1 MQLSNIFPFLQWWPM
16 IGRQTL
22 RADLLAGITGAVIV
36 LPQGVAFA
44 MIAGLPPE
52 YGLYTAMVT
61 PVIAAL
67 FGSSRH
73 LISGPTTAISIV
85 VFAALSQYAEPG
97 SNEYIQLALT
107 LAFMAGVVQL
117 LLGLA
122 RMGTLVNFV
131 SHSVVI
137 GFTAGAA
144 LLIMTSQMKHV
155 MGLDIPR
162 GASFLSSWQLI
173 VTGVLHTNLYVL
185 LVSLGT
191 LASALLVRK
200 FLPKLPYMLVAMGVG
215 AIISLL
221 IDGPAHGVALVGEL
235 PAHLPSPSLPDLSP
249 DVIQKLSGNAFAIGL
264 LGLIEAVS
272 IAKAIATH
280 TQQRIDGNQEFI
292 GQGLSNLV
300 GSFFSSYPGS
310 GSFTRSGVNHQAG
323 ARTPLAAIFAAVL
336 LALIL
341 LLVAPLTAYLPIP
354 AMGGI
359 ILLVGYNLIDFH
371 HIKQVFKTN
380 RKEFVVMMITF
391 LGALFMELEFA
402 IYLGV
407 ILSLIFYL
415 QRTSKPRIV
424 TMAPD
429 PARPK
434 RQFVNVDRIPVAEC
448 PQLKVIRIDGSLFF
462 GAVDHVANYLTEL
475 AEEQPETN
483 RLLILANG
491 INFLDL
497 AGTELLVQETLKW
510 RAKGGDLYICGL
522 KKPGRQLMKKGG
534 YWETIGE
541 DHFFWSKV
549 EAVKA
554 IYPSLSASICA
565 NCQKQIFQEC
575 PDYQEESDESII
587 KPREQLS

>member
-1 MQLSNIFPFLQWWPM
+1 MVGPRSLK
-16 IGRQTL
+16 
-22 RADLLAGITGAVIV
+22 ADLLAGLTGAIIV

-52 YGLYTAMVT
+52 YGLYTAMIT
-61 PVIAAL
+61 PIIAAL

-85 VFAALSQYAEPG
+85 VFAALSQFAEPG
-97 SNEYIQLALT
+97 SNEYVQLALT
-107 LAFMAGVVQL
+107 LAFMAGAMQL
-117 LLGLA
+117 ALGLA

-155 MGLDIPR
+155 FGIDIPR
-162 GASFLSSWQLI
+162 GTSFLESWKMVILGIPSS
-173 VTGVLHTNLYVL
+173 NLYVL
-185 LVSLGT
+185 AVSLGT
-191 LASALLVRK
+191 LASAILIRR
-200 FLPKLPYMLVAMGVG
+200 FLPKLPYMLLAMGIG
-215 AIISLL
+215 AVISLL
-221 IDGPAHGVALVGEL
+221 IDGPAHGVVLVGEL
-235 PAHLPSPSLPDLSP
+235 PAHLPAPSLPNLSS
-249 DVIQKLSGNAFAIGL
+249 DVVRTLFGNAFAIAL

-272 IAKAIATH
+272 IARAIATH
-280 TQQRIDGNQEFI
+280 THQRIDGNQEFI

-300 GSFFSSYPGS
+300 GSFFSCYPGS

-323 ARTPLAAIFAAVL
+323 AKTPLAAIFAAVL

-380 RKEFVVMMITF
+380 RREFAVMMVTF
-391 LGALFMELEFA
+391 LGALFLELEFA

-407 ILSLIFYL
+407 ILSLVFYL

-424 TMAPD
+424 VLAPD
-429 PARPK
+429 PTLPK
-434 RQFVNVDRIPVAEC
+434 RQFVNVGRVPLPEC

-462 GAVDHVANYLTEL
+462 GAIDHVSTFLNEL
-475 AEEQPETN
+475 EESTPHRT
-483 RLLILANG
+483 RLLIVANG

-497 AGTELLVQETLKW
+497 AGAELLVHTAEAW
-510 RAKGGDLYICGL
+510 RARAGDVYICGM
-522 KKPGRQLMKKGG
+522 KKPGRELMQKGG
-534 YWETIGE
+534 YWEEIGE
-541 DHFFWSKV
+541 DHFFWSKPD
-549 EAVKA
+549 AIRA
-554 IYPSLSASICA
+554 IYQQLSPDICET
-565 NCQKQIFQEC
+565 CTSRIFQEC
-575 PDYQEESDESII
+575 AVPQGVMKGKENVGTG
-587 KPREQLS
+587 